1 MKQSGSVF
9 LFEYARCS
17 SGSLSPGV
25 AVEGFAMFKVLYGGF
40 ERPFSFYNRK
50 DYLESFKRC
59 LDISDYAIAIAPETD
74 LKLYRLTDLI
84 EDSGSGNLG
93 CSSRAVKTASDKLLT
108 YKRLRDLSPK
118 TQLFKGKTN
127 LSFPMVAKPRD
138 GVSGEGVTLLRDEGE
153 LEKVPKNFLVQE
165 FVEGKA
171 MSASVLVGEE
181 IRILSINTQEMS
193 DFQYTGAMLPIDFSD
208 TEHITEAVHRVPGL
222 FGYVGVDFVL
232 EEGVPKILEINPRPT
247 TPIIGLN
254 PAFDINVSD
263 LILKNYHGKTIPDAK
278 PKRVVQ
284 IKKSR
289 SSSGFVSHGGY
300 SLDVS
305 VS

>member
-9 LFEYARCS
+9 LFEYASCS

-25 AVEGFAMFKVLYGGF
+25 VVEGFAMFKVLYGGF

-59 LDISDYAIAIAPETD
+59 LDISDYALAIAPETD
-74 LKLYRLTDLI
+74 LELYRLTDLI

-93 CSSRAVKTASDKLLT
+93 SSPRAVKTASDKLFT

-138 GVSGEGVTLLRDEGE
+138 GVSGEGVRLLRDEGE

-181 IRILSINTQEMS
+181 IRILSINTQE
-193 DFQYTGAMLPIDFSD
+193 ISD

-263 LILKNYHGKTIPDAK
+263 LILKNYHG
-278 PKRVVQ
+278 
-284 IKKSR
+284 
-289 SSSGFVSHGGY
+289 
-300 SLDVS
+300 
-305 VS
+305 